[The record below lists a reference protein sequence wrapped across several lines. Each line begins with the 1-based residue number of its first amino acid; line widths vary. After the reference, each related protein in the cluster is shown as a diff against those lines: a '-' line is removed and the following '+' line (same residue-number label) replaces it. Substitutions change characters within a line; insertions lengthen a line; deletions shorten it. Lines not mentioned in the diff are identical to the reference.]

1 MKFTIH
7 DLEFSSDEC
16 RHRTPE
22 MRSCQ
27 LRSTQIITPFLIH
40 RISRCVRNN
49 MLTWRCVCGT
59 MFNPGRNALG
69 ARIFDN
75 SGDHFRCR
83 STGMERFAVCAEN
96 GTILAINRM
105 DTTLTPSQNRSIME
119 RLLTRSGI
127 LRQALERRLP
137 SK

>member
-1 MKFTIH
+1 MKFAIH

-59 MFNPGRNALG
+59 MFSPGRNALG

-75 SGDHFRCR
+75 SYHHSCVVPLEWNDLRCVR
-83 STGMERFAVCAEN
+83 EN
-96 GTILAINRM
+96 GTILAITPL
-105 DTTLTPSQNRSIME
+105 DTILRPSQNRSVME
-119 RLLTRSGI
+119 RT
-127 LRQALERRLP
+127 AC
-137 SK
+137 